1 MATPTDIT
9 VFCIANT
16 KLNHEQIYDWVE
28 SIGVSSDWKLP
39 TKISEPE
46 TLVALAAKRCYLS
59 FEVGLNENV
68 TKIRKDWFEYLTNI
82 LKSGHGSVLEHASFT
97 FAIEGVSRV
106 FTAEMNRHRAGMA
119 ISEGSMRYIR
129 LTDLK
134 YWLPDMLTCGR
145 DMDDRSAQL
154 ETIKIF
160 RETFQH
166 TEERMRYLE
175 VIWGIND
182 VDDDGKPKMAFHKKK
197 LLTSM
202 FRRLI
207 PMGVAT
213 GGVWTFNLR
222 ALRHIMA
229 LRTSPGAEEEIS
241 RVMHLIGTYIMEQNK
256 ILFSDFKDE
265 EGHLVPQWPKV

>member
-1 MATPTDIT
+1 MARPTDIT

-16 KLNHEQIYDWVE
+16 KLNHEQIYDWVRR
-28 SIGVSSDWKLP
+28 IGVSREWQLP
-39 TKISEPE
+39 TETSEPE

-59 FEVGLNENV
+59 FEVGLNENI
-68 TKIRKDWFEYLTNI
+68 TKIRKDWFDYLTNI

-119 ISEGSMRYIR
+119 ISEGSMMYIR

-134 YWLPDMLTCGR
+134 YWLPDMLTGNSD
-145 DMDDRSAQL
+145 DMSAQI

-160 RETFQH
+160 KEVFDDI
-166 TEERMRYLE
+166 EERIRYLE
-175 VIWGIND
+175 TIWGIND
-182 VDDDGKPKMAFHKKK
+182 VDPKTMKPAMSFHKKK

-229 LRTSPGAEEEIS
+229 LRTHPGAEEEIS
-241 RVMHLIGTYIMEQNK
+241 RVMHLIGTYIMKENK
-256 ILFSDFKDE
+256 ILFSDFKDD